1 MDVASNGLEALE
13 MVARLPYDAVLMDCQ
28 MPEMSGYEA
37 TEEIRRR
44 LDDKRHIP
52 IIAMT
57 ANAMKG
63 DREKCLDCG
72 MDDYIIK
79 PVSRKSLADVL
90 ERWIHGAREKVSQSS
105 DLANHSI
112 PT

>member
-1 MDVASNGLEALE
+1 
-13 MVARLPYDAVLMDCQ
+13 MVEKLPYDAVLMDCH

-44 LDDKRHIP
+44 LADKQHIP

-63 DREKCLDCG
+63 DREKCLACG
-72 MDDYIIK
+72 MDDYIAK
-79 PVSRKSLADVL
+79 PVDREGLADVL
-90 ERWIHGAREKVSQSS
+90 ERWVHGAESAAKWRRIRQAPRAKAVHRATDE
-105 DLANHSI
+105 
-112 PT
+112 